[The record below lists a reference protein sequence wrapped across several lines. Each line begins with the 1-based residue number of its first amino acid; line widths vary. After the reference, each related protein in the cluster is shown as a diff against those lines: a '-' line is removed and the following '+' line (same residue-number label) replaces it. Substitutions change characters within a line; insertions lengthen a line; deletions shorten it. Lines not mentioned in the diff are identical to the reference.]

1 MPKISKKIEYFINP
15 SRLIYLLEL
24 YKITRKDLVE
34 LLNLNKKNELRKS
47 GLVDQKWI
55 NNVLDKKEKV
65 SLLMLKRIDN
75 IFNTGLSWLVS
86 ARALPPK
93 NGSVF
98 FRKKTFNS
106 ELDFNC
112 RKIIDHFEK
121 LKIETQLMTK
131 YINYKPKRMLG
142 VYSQDDNA
150 VSVAKHISLNFFEK
164 YRSLLE
170 KNELKN
176 PLCERDF
183 LKNFMRTME
192 EFNIFVFE
200 RTETWNQK
208 ERLNI
213 DGLFLNP
220 NFILIKRNQKYFRRE
235 IFSLAHEFAHYLL
248 NIEEIDN
255 LKEEFSNS
263 KLSKIEKWCNQ
274 FAFYFLLQ
282 DQVKNYENITNKN
295 NSEEDINNI
304 VAEIYANTHL
314 SQRAIYTRLII
325 EEKISKAYYNKKVD
339 ELNKHIEQKEKDELL
354 QKERNKALGKEQR
367 GSAPKPIESKLFT
380 ELVKI
385 NYFEGNIAENK
396 LREYLRIGAEKNIND
411 VLYS

>member
-15 SRLIYLLEL
+15 LRLIYLLEL
-24 YKITRKDLVE
+24 YKVNKEDLVN
-34 LLNLNKKNELRKS
+34 LLNRNKKNELRKS
-47 GLVDQKWI
+47 GLVDRKWI
-55 NNVLDKKEKV
+55 NDILDKKDKV
-65 SLLMLKRIDN
+65 SLPILKRIGDT
-75 IFNTGLSWLVS
+75 FGVSLSWLIS
-86 ARALPPK
+86 TRALPPK

-106 ELDFNC
+106 ELDFNS
-112 RKIIDHFEK
+112 RKIIDSFEK

-131 YINYKPKRMLG
+131 YINYKPKRLLK
-142 VYSQDDNA
+142 VYSQNDNA
-150 VSVAKHISLNFFEK
+150 ASVAKDIYSKFFEK
-164 YRSLLE
+164 YQSLFE
-170 KNELKN
+170 KKEIKDTLS
-176 PLCERDF
+176 ERDF
-183 LKNFMRTME
+183 LKNLMRTME

-200 RTETWNQK
+200 RTETWNKK
-208 ERLNI
+208 ERLDI

-235 IFSLAHEFAHYLL
+235 IFSLVHEFAHYLL

-255 LKEEFSNS
+255 LKEEFSNF

-274 FAFYFLLQ
+274 FSFYFLLQ
-282 DQVKNYENITNKN
+282 DQIKNYERINGNS
-295 NSEEDINNI
+295 SEEDVNNI
-304 VAEIYANTHL
+304 VNEIYTNTHL

-325 EEKISKAYYNKKVD
+325 EEKITKVYYDRKIK
-339 ELNKHIEQKEKDELL
+339 ELNKHIEQKKEDERL
-354 QKERNKALGKEQR
+354 QKERNKALGIEQG

-396 LREYLRIGAEKNIND
+396 LREYLRINPEKNIND

>member
-15 SRLIYLLEL
+15 SRLMYLLEL
-24 YKITRKDLVE
+24 YKITKKDLIE
-34 LLNLNKKNELRKS
+34 LLNKNNKNELRKS
-47 GLVDQKWI
+47 GLVDQEWI
-55 NNVLDKKEKV
+55 NNILDKKEKV
-65 SLLMLKRIDN
+65 SLLTLKRIDN
-75 IFNTGLSWLVS
+75 VFNTGLSWLIS
-86 ARALPPK
+86 TRALPPK

-112 RKIIDHFEK
+112 RKIIDNFEK

-131 YINYKPKRMLG
+131 YINYKPKRILKM
-142 VYSQDDNA
+142 YSQDDNA
-150 VSVAKHISLNFFEK
+150 VSVAKDIYSKFFEK
-164 YRSLLE
+164 YQSLLK
-170 KNELKN
+170 KNGIKN

-183 LKNFMRTME
+183 LKNLMRTME

-200 RTETWNQK
+200 RTETWNKK

-235 IFSLAHEFAHYLL
+235 IFSLMHEFAHYLL
-248 NIEEIDN
+248 NIEEIDSIQ
-255 LKEEFSNS
+255 EGFSNF
-263 KLSKIEKWCNQ
+263 KLNKIERWCNT

-282 DQVKNYENITNKN
+282 EQVKSYEKLGDKKINEN
-295 NSEEDINNI
+295 DIDNI
-304 VAEIYANTHL
+304 VNEIYANTHL
-314 SQRAIYTRLII
+314 SHRALYTRLII
-325 EEKISKAYYNKKVD
+325 EEKISRAYYNKKIN
-339 ELNKHIEQKEKDELL
+339 ELNKHIEQKEKEELL

-396 LREYLRIGAEKNIND
+396 LREYLKISAEKNIND